1 MTLYESGLQL
11 SIVSFCPFITNT
23 NRKCWCGI
31 CLGLSLCKEHVV
43 PLSMY
48 HNEQIISENVRVF
61 NKNTS
66 LTFADFKNL
75 TSLCCLSH

>member
-1 MTLYESGLQL
+1 MTLYESDLQL
-11 SIVSFCPFITNT
+11 SFCPFITNT
-23 NRKCWCGI
+23 NRKCLCGI
-31 CLGLSLCKEHVV
+31 CLELSLCKEHVV

-48 HNEQIISENVRVF
+48 HMYNERIISENVRVF